1 MKKIILLVLCMA
13 IVTVVSSFPLL
24 MSNAEIFKGEALFTR
39 SNLKTSGRVI
49 FFHNMSSFKGF
60 IPAGMAVTI
69 TAVGRNFI
77 KFKVLESGKTYV
89 IKEPSKYYAKY
100 FAENLGE
107 IGLERMNEETKKN
120 IRNMSAEKGMTK
132 EEVFTAKGCPAYIAY
147 GEKSMHRSLDQI
159 MNSDTWFY
167 NVDSRARESIVTFE
181 NGVVSNV
188 QNRK

>member
-1 MKKIILLVLCMA
+1 MKKIITLVACMA
-13 IVTVVSSFPLL
+13 IVAIVSSLPLL
-24 MSNAEIFKGEALFTR
+24 TSNAEVFKGEELFAR
-39 SNLKTSGRVI
+39 SNLKASGRVI
-49 FFHNMSSFKGF
+49 FFHNMSRFKGL
-60 IPAGMAVTI
+60 IPAGTAVTI
-69 TAVGRNFI
+69 TAVGRNFV

-100 FAENLGE
+100 LVENRGE
-107 IGLERMNEETKKN
+107 IGLEKMNEEAKRN

-147 GEKSMHRSLDQI
+147 GKKSMHCSLDQI

-181 NGVVSNV
+181 NGVAINV
-188 QNRK
+188 QNRR